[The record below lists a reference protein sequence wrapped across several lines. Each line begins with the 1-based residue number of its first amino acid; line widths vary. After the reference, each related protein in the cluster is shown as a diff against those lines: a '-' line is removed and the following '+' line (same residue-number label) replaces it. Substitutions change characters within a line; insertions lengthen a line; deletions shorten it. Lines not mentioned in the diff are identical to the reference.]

1 MSQRRAM
8 GSLEREV
15 LSCLWK
21 RPEGSTPAEVL
32 DALGDD
38 LAYTTITTILT
49 RLWEKG
55 LVERE
60 RAGRA
65 YVYRSTHTEADL
77 AAERMGAVLDQSQDR
92 RAALT
97 QFVSTLSSRDARVV
111 RALLESGQ
119 R

>member
-8 GSLEREV
+8 GSLERAV
-15 LSCLWK
+15 LACLWK
-21 RPEGSTPAEVL
+21 RPGGATPAEVL
-32 DALGDD
+32 GALGDD

-55 LVERE
+55 LAERE
-60 RAGRA
+60 RTGRA
-65 YVYRSTHTEADL
+65 YIYRATVSEADL

-97 QFVSTLSSRDARVV
+97 QFVTTLSSRDARVV
-111 RALLESGQ
+111 RALLDLDE